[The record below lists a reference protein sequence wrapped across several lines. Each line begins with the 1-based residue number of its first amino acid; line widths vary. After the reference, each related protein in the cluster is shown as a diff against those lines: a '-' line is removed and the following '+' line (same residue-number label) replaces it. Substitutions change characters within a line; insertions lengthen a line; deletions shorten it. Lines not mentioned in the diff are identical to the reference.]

1 MKKWIALTF
10 LFSLPVVFLKAQT
23 TEQVWEEYM
32 LNYPFAN
39 SFNLENAFVYSTLL
53 GKPKWRA
60 YDYSATL
67 EWSVTNHIDL
77 IAATVL
83 SYTNQSESTPFSPT
97 SGPARTLFQ

>member
-32 LNYPFAN
+32 LNYPFAD

-60 YDYSATL
+60 TSAL
-67 EWSVTNHIDL
+67 VAHVPSSSSF
-77 IAATVL
+77 
-83 SYTNQSESTPFSPT
+83 SY
-97 SGPARTLFQ
+97 

>member
-1 MKKWIALTF
+1 
-10 LFSLPVVFLKAQT
+10 
-23 TEQVWEEYM
+23 M

-83 SYTNQSESTPFSPT
+83 SYTEVIPI
-97 SGPARTLFQ
+97 SGIHLDKTACFIWL